1 MRVKKDEF
9 GILENELKEFS
20 IGNRISKL
28 NLK

>member
-1 MRVKKDEF
+1 MQVKKEDF
-9 GILENELKEFS
+9 DILENELKEFS